1 MLASFHGN
9 KINPSRF
16 SLGQLKFYLFL
27 IPLGMFMVLP
37 IVFIFSQSLKPLD
50 ELFVFPPAFL
60 VQKPTLE
67 NVYSLLAVAD
77 MSRIPAT
84 KYLFNSLLITVVVV
98 VLSLIASAM
107 TGYALSKK
115 QFKWRKALFEVNTI
129 ALMFVPAAVTIPR
142 YLVVEKLGLINS
154 YAGHI
159 LPLLALP
166 VGVFLIKQ
174 FVDQIPNELIEAAR
188 MDGANDMTVFARIV
202 LPVIHPAMATVAI
215 LAFQASWNNTETSA
229 LYMSQET
236 LKTFAFYMTT
246 LTTTVGN
253 NVAGQGMAAA
263 AALFMFLPNLVI
275 FIFMQSRVMDT
286 MAHSGIK

>member
-1 MLASFHGN
+1 MASFHGN